1 MGAGVTTT
9 TGGVWAVVG
18 AFEAGGVETVGAGVA
33 VDAGRSAAAASFVL
47 WGVLWGVLWDVVWAV
62 AGRVAAGAV

>member
-47 WGVLWGVLWDVVWAV
+47 WGVVWGVVWAV